1 MSKVKHSHFRHDEI
15 GSRADDFFFRKNGS
29 NGDDIFEGSD
39 LNDTYNGR
47 GGNDNILGRW
57 GNDRLSGGPGF
68 DAVFGSGG
76 DDRLSGG
83 PGDDKLSGEGGRDVL
98 TGGSGLD
105 IFYYTANGNFLPG
118 AGHGIDIITDFDP
131 RGRDGDIITMLIN
144 YGFGV
149 SNFAQLRA
157 GMQQING
164 DVVMNFGGDLDPDIL
179 VLRDTRIGE
188 LSADNFLIFG
198 G

>member
-1 MSKVKHSHFRHDEI
+1 MSKAKHARFRPDEV
-15 GSRADDFFFRKNGS
+15 SAQADEFDFGRNGS

-39 LNDTYNGR
+39 FNDVYNGR

-57 GNDRLSGGPGF
+57 GNDRLSGGSGF

-76 DDRLSGG
+76 NDRISGG
-83 PGDDKLSGEGGRDVL
+83 PGDDKLSGEGGRDVIS
-98 TGGSGLD
+98 GGSGLD

-118 AGHGIDIITDFDP
+118 AGHGVDIITDFDP
-131 RGRDGDIITMLIN
+131 RGRDGDILTMLIN
-144 YGFGV
+144 YNFGV
-149 SNFAQLRA
+149 STFAQLRA
-157 GMQQING
+157 GMQQDRGNTIMDFGGG
-164 DVVMNFGGDLDPDIL
+164 DVL
-179 VLRDTRIGE
+179 VLLDVRIGE

>member
-15 GSRADDFFFRKNGS
+15 GSQADDFFFRRNGS
-29 NGDDIFEGSD
+29 NEDDIFEGSD
-39 LNDTYNGR
+39 FNDTYNGR

-76 DDRLSGG
+76 DDRISGG

-98 TGGSGLD
+98 SGGSGLD
-105 IFYYTANGNFLPG
+105 IFYYTANGNLLPG

-131 RGRDGDIITMLIN
+131 RGRDGDILTMLIN

-149 SNFAQLRA
+149 STFGQLRA
-157 GMQQING
+157 GMQQDRGNTVMDFGGG
-164 DVVMNFGGDLDPDIL
+164 DVL
-179 VLRDTRIGE
+179 VLLDVRIGE